1 MNKQKKYNE
10 FTVQLQNGQ
19 IVQKMPTLIKSVM
32 IYPFEA
38 ERLNKVVRQTK
49 TYYELAEEVKK
60 VVPEPPKEII
70 LDGEEL
76 KKDLTLEKLMEYS
89 EAQVHAAFSLMS
101 KKAILELV
109 GIELGK
115 TELQQTKHVDCI
127 ELGKKKLIE
136 IKSK

>member
-109 GIELGK
+109 GIEFGK
-115 TELQQTKHVDCI
+115 TELQQTKHGDCI
-127 ELGKKKLIE
+127 EIAKKKLSE